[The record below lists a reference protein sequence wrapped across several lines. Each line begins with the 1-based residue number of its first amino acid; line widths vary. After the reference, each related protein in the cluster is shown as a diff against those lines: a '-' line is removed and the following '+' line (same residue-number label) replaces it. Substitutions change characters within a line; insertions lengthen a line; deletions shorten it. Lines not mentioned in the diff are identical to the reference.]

1 MSLIKVIIAD
11 DHPMV
16 VTGLQTMLKAKKHI
30 SVIGTCRDGRSL
42 LRMLE
47 KVQPDVLLLDLQL
60 PDILGKD
67 LAEKI
72 LREYPDI
79 RIVILT
85 SLEATHHVEDILEIG
100 CVGYLLKANTDHR
113 RLIRAMEQAYANE
126 LFIDETLSELMLAN
140 VRKKKKAQ
148 EDAVTILTRREKEV
162 LDLII
167 KENKNQDI
175 ADKLHISIRTVECHR
190 LSLLQKLKVKNTVG
204 LVKKAV
210 ELRLTNQA

>member
-47 KVQPDVLLLDLQL
+47 KMQPDVLLLDLQL